1 MDSEGVS
8 TQRPTWHDS
17 TSAVAIHPS
26 SILHPL
32 LASQYPAPY
41 LVYSEK
47 MKTSRTFLR
56 EVSALPPMALLL
68 FGGSMVVHHD
78 SGYVLLDGWLKVRS
92 PFRLGLVCMISVT
105 RGTQGMSRWSSIRER
120 GMDT

>member
-1 MDSEGVS
+1 MDSDS
-8 TQRPTWHDS
+8 ATTQRPTWHDA

-26 SILHPL
+26 SITHPL
-32 LASQYPAPY
+32 LASQFTAPY

-56 EVSALPPMALLL
+56 EASVLPPMALLL
-68 FGGSMVVHHD
+68 FGGSLVVHHD

-92 PFRLGLVCMISVT
+92 ALMALSYHHCY
-105 RGTQGMSRWSSIRER
+105 
-120 GMDT
+120 